1 MDIIYTVGLGSNWEN
16 NELRYSLRSLEKY
29 GRNYD
34 RVFVVGELPG
44 FLSDKVIKVPY
55 RETTDNGE
63 YNNISKIYFVMKTYN
78 IDDYICFMQ
87 DDIIFQKEYDF
98 SKPIW
103 TYTHDIYKYETDD
116 EFYQMLNRTRDKLL
130 SKNKTIYECV
140 THHPFYY
147 KLSEIQN
154 VRELLHLK
162 SDLHNFSYYVNM
174 NDIIPVP
181 SYNAKFNSIEKLSED
196 MPVISLSEKMSNE
209 DMYSYLNER
218 FDKKSKFEI

>member
-1 MDIIYTVGLGSNWEN
+1 MDIIYSIGSGSTWDN
-16 NELRYSLRSLEKY
+16 NELRYSLRSLDVY
-29 GRNYD
+29 GKSYD
-34 RVFVVGELPG
+34 RVFVVGDIPE
-44 FLSDKVIKVPY
+44 FLSDEVIKVPY
-55 RETTDNGE
+55 KETSDNGE
-63 YNNISKIYFVMKTYN
+63 YNNISKVYFVMKSYD
-78 IDDYICFMQ
+78 IDDYVCFMQ
-87 DDIIFQKEYDF
+87 DDIILQKEYDF

-103 TYTHDIYKYETDD
+103 TYIHEIYKYDSDD
-116 EFYQMLNRTRDKLL
+116 EFYKMLNRTRDKLL
-130 SKNKTIYECV
+130 NKKKTIYECV

-174 NDIIPVP
+174 NEIVPVL

-209 DMYSYLNER
+209 DMYNYLNEK
-218 FDKKSKFEI
+218 FDRKSKFEI

>member
-218 FDKKSKFEI
+218 FYKKSKFEI